1 MLPVS
6 LWGTEGYG
14 CKARLWGLVAEL
26 RVSRLQAAT
35 KAVGVG
41 SKDLLA
47 QRVTGSRSYEEG
59 QGI

>member
-6 LWGTEGYG
+6 LWGMEAYG
-14 CKARLWGLVAEL
+14 CKARLWGVVAEL

-35 KAVGVG
+35 KAVSAG

-47 QRVTGSRSYEEG
+47 QRVTGSCSYEEG